1 MYNIQYNVLRTRTV
15 EATNCGIAK
24 KYLEQKS
31 VDGACLSA
39 TVYTC
44 NLYNIMSEVHLY
56 INRKNWKTR
65 LNYEIYSHRNLCVFP
80 HNM

>member
-39 TVYTC
+39 TF

-65 LNYEIYSHRNLCVFP
+65 LNYEIYSHINLYVFP